1 MGLTKLII
9 PELDVVFVTDHT
21 NVDAPGEFIL
31 FVVDHTKLYDADVVV
46 DDVDVDEEKGKL
58 PFSNPL

>member
-1 MGLTKLII
+1 MGLTKLPN
-9 PELDVVFVTDHT
+9 PEFEVVFVTDHT

-31 FVVDHTKLYDADVVV
+31 FVVDHTKLYDGD
-46 DDVDVDEEKGKL
+46 DNDEDVDVDEEKGKL